1 MGGLSAQS
9 VSAQRTCE
17 VSGEYR
23 YVVPEDVPLKKARR
37 IAETQ
42 ARVEAIAAE
51 FGWFVVQSDAM
62 QVQNRDNRSSVDFHS
77 FSESEARGEWL
88 SDRKEP
94 QFTYSIDE
102 HTGRQVVC
110 CRVWGMAREISGAK
124 IPFSAKVLRRL
135 PDPAF
140 ESDLFTDGDS
150 FYLYFTAP
158 VDGYLAVYMRDE
170 SNTVYCL
177 LPYMRDTDGSS
188 ARVRWTRLPLF
199 LCRQGHSRRSRF
211 CGRICH
217 DRRAGRRVQCPVH
230 YFLVRSFY
238 QESRLACC
246 RGAAPAVVLCR
257 FSEVAGALPPARYR
271 HGGRYPLGYDKETL
285 MLWGCAVP

>member
-62 QVQNRDNRSSVDFHS
+62 QVQNRDSRSSVDFHS

-110 CRVWGMAREISGAK
+110 CRVWGMAREVSGTK

-140 ESDLFTDGDS
+140 ESDLFADGDS

-177 LPYMRDTDGSS
+177 LPYMRDTDGRQPVSGGRDYLFFS
-188 ARVRWTRLPLF
+188 A
-199 LCRQGHSRRSRF
+199 
-211 CGRICH
+211 
-217 DRRAGRRVQCPVH
+217 DK
-230 YFLVRSFY
+230 
-238 QESRLACC
+238 
-246 RGAAPAVVLCR
+246 AAPADRAFVDEYVMTAAQGDEYNALYIIFSPVPFTKSLDSHVVEGLPRQLSYADFQKWLAHCR
-257 FSEVAGALPPARYR
+257 LHDTG
-271 HGGRYPLGYDKETL
+271 
-285 MLWGCAVP
+285 MAVDTRWVTIEKP